1 MRRQRYD
8 CEERRRSIVEAAMPL
23 FACQGFAGTTTKAL
37 AKAAAVSE
45 ALLYKHFPSKKA
57 LYRAILECGP
67 ATTDVA
73 YRRLQNMI
81 PSTET
86 LIYFAHLAVWRHV
99 GDEDSVAAAK
109 MQNMQRFVINSL
121 MGDGEFT
128 RLHFAQIADN
138 PGHLFEACFKKAQEA
153 GDIITG
159 VSARNAFWFMHHL
172 ATTLGNM
179 HLPKES
185 VVNYAGKKEA
195 LIRET
200 VTFILRGF
208 GMKES
213 VIQAKYDPKA
223 LIRSV
228 RADDAAAAKAA

>member
-1 MRRQRYD
+1 
-8 CEERRRSIVEAAMPL
+8 MPL

-57 LYRAILECGP
+57 LYQAILECGP
-67 ATTDVA
+67 ETTDRA
-73 YRRLQNMI
+73 FRRLQNMT

-86 LIYFAHLAVWRHV
+86 LIYFAHLAVWRLL
-99 GDEDSVAAAK
+99 GDKDSVAGVR
-109 MQNMQRFVINSL
+109 MQDMQRFVMNSL

-128 RLHFAQIADN
+128 RLHFAQIAAN

-153 GDIITG
+153 GDIVTG

-172 ATTLGNM
+172 ATTFGNM
-179 HLPKES
+179 HLPKEP
-185 VVNYAGKKEA
+185 VVNYAGKQEGI
-195 LIRET
+195 IREA

-213 VIQAKYDPKA
+213 VIQAKFDPKA
-223 LIRSV
+223 LMRSV
-228 RADDAAAAKAA
+228 RADDAAAAKAT